1 VGLLARG
8 QAMLNRT
15 FQGMEGVAVT
25 YTRLVGGVEREVA
38 LTGWLGNTLFAGLT
52 EQDVSV
58 QWGEIDV
65 LFVAADLVL
74 PTTGATTP
82 HAGDRLAFTLQGTA
96 MVFEVASPDTGEPA
110 WRWSDHFRTRLRVH
124 CKRVS

>member
-25 YTRLVGGVEREVA
+25 YTRLVGGVERSVE
-38 LTGWLGNTLFAGLT
+38 LTAWRGNTIFAGRT

-58 QWGEIDV
+58 QWGERDYLV
-65 LFVAADLVL
+65 LAADLVL

-82 HAGDRLAFTLQGTA
+82 HAGDRLTETVSGR
-96 MVFEVASPDTGEPA
+96 VYEVASPDTGEPA
-110 WRWSDHFRTRLRVH
+110 WRPSDDRNDTRYRIH
-124 CKRVS
+124 AKRVS